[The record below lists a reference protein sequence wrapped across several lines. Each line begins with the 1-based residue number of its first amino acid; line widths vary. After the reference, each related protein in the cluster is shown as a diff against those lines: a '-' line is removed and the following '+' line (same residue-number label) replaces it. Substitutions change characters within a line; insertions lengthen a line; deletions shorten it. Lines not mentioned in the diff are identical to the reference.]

1 CTREGLLDPYGAI
14 MVVNGLDSW

>member
-1 CTREGLLDPYGAI
+1 CSREGLLDPYGAM